1 MRYLEDNQRNYSSK
15 VGEELT
21 WEIIVYTSFVLPRSR
36 TLPAPHKR
44 DRRMSG
50 VKIASAPS
58 GVWSSET
65 GAMSSG
71 SPGQSGASWLAP
83 QTTNASSNLRAP
95 VHRVAIVTD
104 SASDLSVDEAR
115 ALGAV
120 VVPAII
126 YFGSTSYRDGL
137 DLTSEQFFQ
146 ALGQT
151 PDLPRTMPADVTSFV
166 ATYMRLLGSGAT
178 AILSL
183 HTSTELSGALASARA
198 AVQQVSR
205 QLGAPAP
212 IVTLDSRLGTTALL
226 PAVRF
231 AAQMAQVGAPIEVI
245 AAATQERLTRIRMYF
260 LVETLEYLQRG
271 GRIGRAQRLLGTL
284 LDAKPILTI
293 QDGVVAP
300 VETVRPR
307 ERAYERLLELV
318 RELGAIEE
326 LYVGQT
332 SDALGQEMVERLS
345 RVYQGPIY
353 RRWVGAGVGV
363 HMGKGVTIAAV
374 LAGASGGHFLAL
386 EPRHR

>member
-1 MRYLEDNQRNYSSK
+1 M
-15 VGEELT
+15 
-21 WEIIVYTSFVLPRSR
+21 I
-36 TLPAPHKR
+36 
-44 DRRMSG
+44 
-50 VKIASAPS
+50 
-58 GVWSSET
+58 
-65 GAMSSG
+65 
-71 SPGQSGASWLAP
+71 GQIP
-83 QTTNASSNLRAP
+83 QIPTNLRTP
-95 VHRVAIVTD
+95 VQRVAIVTD
-104 SASDLSVDEAR
+104 SASDLSVEEAR

-126 YFGSTSYRDGL
+126 HFGSKSYRDGL

-151 PDLPRTMPADVTSFV
+151 ADLPRTTPAETASFV
-166 ATYMRLLGSGAT
+166 ATYMRLLGGGAT

-183 HTSTELSGALASARA
+183 HTSTDLSGAITNARA
-198 AVQQVSR
+198 AVQQISR

-212 IVTLDSRLGTTALL
+212 IVTLDSRQGTTALL
-226 PAVRF
+226 PTVRF
-231 AAQMAQVGAPIEVI
+231 AAQMAQVGAPVEVI
-245 AAATQERLTRIRMYF
+245 AAAAQERLTRTRMYF

-300 VETVRPR
+300 VETARPR
-307 ERAYERLLELV
+307 ERAYERLLDLV
-318 RELGAIEE
+318 RDLGAIEE

-332 SDALGQEMVERLS
+332 SEALGQEMVDRLN
-345 RVYQGPIY
+345 RIYQGPIY

-374 LAGASGGHFLAL
+374 LAGNSGGHYLMP
-386 EPRHR
+386 EPRRR

>member
-1 MRYLEDNQRNYSSK
+1 MDQTPPKLHA
-15 VGEELT
+15 
-21 WEIIVYTSFVLPRSR
+21 
-36 TLPAPHKR
+36 PAH
-44 DRRMSG
+44 
-50 VKIASAPS
+50 
-58 GVWSSET
+58 
-65 GAMSSG
+65 
-71 SPGQSGASWLAP
+71 
-83 QTTNASSNLRAP
+83 
-95 VHRVAIVTD
+95 HVAVVTD

-115 ALGAV
+115 TLGAT

-126 YFGSTSYRDGL
+126 YFGAKGYRDGF

-151 PDLPRTMPADVTSFV
+151 SDLPRTLPADTASFIT
-166 ATYMRLLGSGAT
+166 TYMRLLGNGAT
-178 AILSL
+178 AIFSL
-183 HTSTELSGALASARA
+183 HTSRDLSGAITNAQA
-198 AVQQVSR
+198 AAQQVSR

-212 IVTLDSRLGTTALL
+212 IITLDSRLGTTALL

-231 AAQMAQVGAPIEVI
+231 AAQMAQVGAPVEVI
-245 AAATQERLTRIRMYF
+245 ASAVQERLARIRMYF

-300 VETVRPR
+300 VEVARPR

-332 SDALGQEMVERLS
+332 SEALGQEMVDRLS
-345 RVYQGPIY
+345 RIYKGPIY

-374 LAGASGGHFLAL
+374 IAGRSGGHYLMP
-386 EPRHR
+386 EPRRR